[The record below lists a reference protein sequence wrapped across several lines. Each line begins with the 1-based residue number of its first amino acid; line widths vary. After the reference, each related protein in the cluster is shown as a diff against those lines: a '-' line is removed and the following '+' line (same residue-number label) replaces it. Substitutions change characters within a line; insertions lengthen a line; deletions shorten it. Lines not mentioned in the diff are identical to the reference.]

1 MGKRICI
8 QYHRAFTIVAHNWIG
23 CLKEQGKVDRID
35 VVDAKNLQRQAVG

>member
-23 CLKEQGKVDRID
+23 CLKQGKVDRID